1 MRIELIC
8 LVVNAL
14 WGFGLVSVEVNA
26 KTRIAG
32 LAWNLGNREGGPA
45 ELPAWVDRCGRA
57 LANHKENFPLFL
69 TAVVVAV
76 LTGHVNQVTATA
88 AIVYVVA
95 RALHAV
101 VYIAGITRVRTAVW
115 IVGSLST
122 LTIFSQ
128 LLF

>member
-8 LVVNAL
+8 LVANAL
-14 WGFGLVSVEVNA
+14 WGFGLVFLEVNA
-26 KTRIAG
+26 KTRVAG
-32 LAWNLGNREGGPA
+32 LAWNMGNRDDSGPA
-45 ELPAWVDRCGRA
+45 FPAWIDRCGRA

-76 LTGHVNQVTATA
+76 LTGHVNQVTAAA
-88 AIVYVVA
+88 AIVYAVA
-95 RALHAV
+95 RALHAMF
-101 VYIAGITRVRTAVW
+101 YIGGITRVRSAVW
-115 IVGSLST
+115 IIGSLAT